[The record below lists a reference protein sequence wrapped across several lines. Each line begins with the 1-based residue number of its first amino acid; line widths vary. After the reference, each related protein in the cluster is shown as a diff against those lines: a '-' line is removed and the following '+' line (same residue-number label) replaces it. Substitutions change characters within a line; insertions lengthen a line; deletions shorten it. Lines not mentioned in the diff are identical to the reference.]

1 MTGRRYDVRVVRVYD
16 EPDDQDGVRVLVD
29 LVWPRG
35 VSKDRAQLDEWL
47 KAVAPSTALRKWYGH
62 DPQRFAEFAGRYRDE
77 LGAPEPAAALRHLRE
92 LARHGTV
99 TLMTA
104 TKDAALSQ
112 AAVLA
117 DLLRGQT

>member
-1 MTGRRYDVRVVRVYD
+1 MPARRCDVRVVRVYD

-29 LVWPRG
+29 RVWPRG

-62 DPQRFAEFAGRYRDE
+62 EPQRFAEFADRYRDE
-77 LGAPEPAAALRHLRE
+77 LGAPEAAAALRHLRE
-92 LARHGTV
+92 LTRHGTV

-104 TKDAALSQ
+104 TKDVALSQ

-117 DLLRGQT
+117 DLLRGQG